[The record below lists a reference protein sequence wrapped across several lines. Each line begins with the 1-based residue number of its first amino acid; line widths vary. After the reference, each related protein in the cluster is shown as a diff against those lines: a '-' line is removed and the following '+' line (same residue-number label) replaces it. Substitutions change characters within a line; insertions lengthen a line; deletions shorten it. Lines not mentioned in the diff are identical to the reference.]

1 MVQIIYKNREKLF
14 LGWKSLSWFNSC
26 TVTVAS
32 SIFLKPRK
40 KVMMINEI
48 WFLAQNKL
56 KDSSFIAVKNNQHKV
71 MFHLVNNTFCI
82 FDIFPHW
89 CRKYLLSTIS
99 ELLITESMVRRPK
112 CLGQRVKFFL
122 DYESSFFAV

>member
-14 LGWKSLSWFNSC
+14 LGWKSLSWFNSY

-89 CRKYLLSTIS
+89 YRKYLLSTIS
-99 ELLITESMVRRPK
+99 ELLITESMVRRPT

-122 DYESSFFAV
+122 DYKSSFFAV